1 MDILLSP
8 ALELVPPD
16 IARDSGQRATAGPLG
31 REGA

>member
-16 IARDSGQRATAGPLG
+16 IDGSYEQRATAARLG